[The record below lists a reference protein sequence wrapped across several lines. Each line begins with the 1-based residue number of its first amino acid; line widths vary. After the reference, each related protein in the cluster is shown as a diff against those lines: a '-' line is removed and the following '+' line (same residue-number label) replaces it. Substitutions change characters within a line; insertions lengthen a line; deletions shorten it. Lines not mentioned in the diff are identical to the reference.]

1 MMNNRKT
8 EMHRYCLARPA
19 ESLRSRAALTLV
31 ELMVALAVISVLA
44 GIALPTVKSTIQG
57 QKLSRAATLLQSAIE
72 EGRARS
78 IATGGGGGI
87 IIDRSGI
94 ENINQ
99 RCDSTR
105 VRFATVSPPYT
116 GDTPGSTVKI
126 GVANGAFVRNDVI
139 SIWFDPTSIQARR
152 AVDDI
157 LAEQADPTLTV
168 RTKPI
173 NPGDFIQLD
182 NGGLMLRATDVMR
195 YGTVAFRDAA
205 GITAAQLSDVD
216 VVNWVWIEVE
226 RLEPQ
231 LNLRRFVGQDV
242 SFQVNRSPRPA
253 ISMPVDLPRGT
264 AIDLTSSG
272 IGRFGSQFSPMFIDG
287 NYIDTTLA
295 PFVGTPRDYQSI
307 YVLFGR
313 RGEVARV
320 LGGVLVG
327 GVVELL
333 EIPVTGDIFFLVGEG
348 GEIKPEDPLED
359 ADRNP
364 LEDAKKDGRTPLLD
378 SSSIW
383 VSIKA
388 RSGEVI
394 ASPWIDPTDSTSNL
408 IGGAPTVSTNATQK
422 KRIEDVL
429 GRTRSAAVEVRE
441 DGI

>member
-1 MMNNRKT
+1 MTNHRKI
-8 EMHRYCLARPA
+8 EMHRHCLTQPMQA
-19 ESLRSRAALTLV
+19 LRSRAALTLV

-116 GDTPGSTVKI
+116 GDTPGATVKI
-126 GVANGAFVRNDVI
+126 GVATGTFVRNDVI

-157 LAEQADPTLTV
+157 LAEQADSTLTV

-173 NPGDFIQLD
+173 NPGDFVQLGG
-182 NGGLMLRATDVMR
+182 GGLMLRATDVMQ
-195 YGTVAFRDAA
+195 YGTVAFRNAA
-205 GITAAQLSDVD
+205 GITASQLSDAD
-216 VVNWVWIEVE
+216 VTNWVWIQVE
-226 RLEPQ
+226 RMEPQ

-242 SFQVNRSPRPA
+242 SFQINRSPRPA

-272 IGRFGSQFSPMFIDG
+272 VGRFGNQFSPMFIDG

-313 RGEVARV
+313 RGEVSRV
-320 LGGVLVG
+320 LGGVLSG
-327 GVVELL
+327 GVIELL

-359 ADRNP
+359 ADSNP
-364 LEDAKKDGRTPLLD
+364 IEDAKKDGRTPLLD

-383 VSIKA
+383 VSIKV

-408 IGGAPTVSTNATQK
+408 IGGAPTVPTNATRQ